1 VPIRKSPRRPPVEYL
16 ASGAWPNGQIHAK
29 APAETH
35 LAQAMAGR
43 LRIAIGERSVR
54 QVAIE
59 AELSPQTVANLVQGI
74 SWGDMVT
81 IARLE
86 RVLGVTLWGDEHR
99 GG

>member
-1 VPIRKSPRRPPVEYL
+1 MPVRKSPRRPPVEYL
-16 ASGAWPNGQIHAK
+16 ATGTWPGGRMRK
-29 APAETH
+29 DAPAEAR
-35 LAQAMAGR
+35 LAEAMAAR
-43 LRIAIGERSVR
+43 LRDAIGERSVR

-59 AELSPQTVANLVQGI
+59 AELSPQTVANLVQGL

-99 GG
+99 D